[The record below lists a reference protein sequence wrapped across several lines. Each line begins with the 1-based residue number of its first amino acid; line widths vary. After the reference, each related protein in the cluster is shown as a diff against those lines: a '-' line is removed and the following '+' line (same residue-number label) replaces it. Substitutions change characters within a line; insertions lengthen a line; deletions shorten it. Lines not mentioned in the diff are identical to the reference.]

1 MVEREVKM
9 MTRNT
14 IGLLAAVA
22 LYAAA
27 SWGGPLPSGAMADH
41 HLQCA
46 WGHTA
51 SEAACSDLVDR
62 LAQAAWPSREE
73 RLALILSRHVLADWR
88 GEEATYDRGALC
100 ADLRAVAADHP
111 DYADPL
117 PKLALFCADGD
128 EYIALLLRAVE
139 IDPDNFD
146 ALYSLLHR
154 GWGAGAEA
162 EEKVA
167 AGPLAAH
174 REALYEAA
182 RQHAVWE
189 ASAAASRNVTV
200 PPGRA
205 WNKLLIAASHIV
217 RAALR
222 EGDHAAAEA
231 MRARVRR
238 DTGTDHSA
246 EGLAFACQT
255 IVFMEDFCVEA
266 VEREAASVSE
276 QGLPLPGDV
285 LSAVESVTNH
295 LRRSAC
301 AVNSGQDPD
310 SGMLAYLHGCSA
322 EATATPAVR
331 RLRAVLEHHG
341 GAWSSEHHRVLAQGF
356 LGDGDLLEGLRD
368 ALRADGENDRARC
381 DLARA
386 LASRGRASEAAALG
400 AEPEC
405 AKSFAGFTWGDA
417 PPWARAESD

>member
-1 MVEREVKM
+1 M
-9 MTRNT
+9 MSRNT
-14 IGLLAAVA
+14 IGLLAGAF
-22 LYAAA
+22 YAAA
-27 SWGGPLPSGAMADH
+27 SWGGPLPTGAMADY
-41 HLQCA
+41 HLQCN

-51 SEAACSDLVDR
+51 SEAACSDLVDG
-62 LAQAAWPSREE
+62 LAQAAWPSPDE
-73 RLALILSRHVLADWR
+73 RLALILSRDVLADWR
-88 GEEATYDRGALC
+88 GEKRTADDRGALC
-100 ADLRAVAADHP
+100 TDLRAIAADYP

-117 PKLALFCADGD
+117 PQLASHCADGD
-128 EYIALLLRAVE
+128 EYIGLLLRAIE
-139 IDPDNFD
+139 IDRDNFY

-167 AGPLAAH
+167 PVVLAAY

-189 ASAAASRNVTV
+189 ASAAASKNVPV
-200 PPGRA
+200 PPGSV
-205 WNKLLIAASHIV
+205 WNKLLISASHIV
-217 RAALR
+217 DAALR

-231 MRARVRR
+231 MRSRVRR

-255 IVFMEDFCVEA
+255 IVFMEDFCLEA
-266 VEREAASVSE
+266 VERQAASASG
-276 QGLPLPGDV
+276 QGLQLPGDV
-285 LSAVESVTNH
+285 LSVVESVTNH
-295 LRRSAC
+295 LRRTAC
-301 AVNSGQDPD
+301 AVNSGQDP
-310 SGMLAYLHGCSA
+310 SGMLAYLDGCSG

-356 LGDGDLLEGLRD
+356 LGDGDRLEGLRD
-368 ALRADGENDRARC
+368 ALWADAKNDRARC

-405 AKSFAGFTWGDA
+405 AKSSADFTWGDT
-417 PPWARAESD
+417 PPWAGVESD

>member
-1 MVEREVKM
+1 M
-9 MTRNT
+9 MSRNT
-14 IGLLAAVA
+14 IGLLAGAF
-22 LYAAA
+22 YAAA
-27 SWGGPLPSGAMADH
+27 SWGGPLPTGAMADY
-41 HLQCA
+41 HLQCN

-51 SEAACSDLVDR
+51 SEAACSDLVDG
-62 LAQAAWPSREE
+62 LAQAAWPSPDE
-73 RLALILSRHVLADWR
+73 RLALILSRDVLADWR
-88 GEEATYDRGALC
+88 GEKRTADDRGALC
-100 ADLRAVAADHP
+100 TDLRAIAADYP

-117 PKLALFCADGD
+117 PQLASHCADGD
-128 EYIALLLRAVE
+128 EYIGLLLRAIE
-139 IDPDNFD
+139 IDRDNFY

-167 AGPLAAH
+167 PVVLAAY

-189 ASAAASRNVTV
+189 ASAAASKNVPV
-200 PPGRA
+200 PPGSV
-205 WNKLLIAASHIV
+205 WNKLLISASHIV
-217 RAALR
+217 DAALR

-231 MRARVRR
+231 MRSRVRR

-255 IVFMEDFCVEA
+255 IVFMEDFCLEA
-266 VEREAASVSE
+266 VERQAASASG
-276 QGLPLPGDV
+276 QGLQLPGDV
-285 LSAVESVTNH
+285 LSVVESVTNH
-295 LRRSAC
+295 LRRTAC
-301 AVNSGQDPD
+301 AVNSGQDP
-310 SGMLAYLHGCSA
+310 SGMLAYLDGCSG

-356 LGDGDLLEGLRD
+356 LGDGDRLEGLRD
-368 ALRADGENDRARC
+368 ALWADAKNDRARC

-400 AEPEC
+400 AEPGC
-405 AKSFAGFTWGDA
+405 AKSFADFTWADT
-417 PPWARAESD
+417 PPWAGVESD

>member
-1 MVEREVKM
+1 M
-9 MTRNT
+9 MDRNS
-14 IGLLAAVA
+14 IGLLAAGA
-22 LYAAA
+22 LFAAA
-27 SWGGPLPSGAMADH
+27 SWGDPLPTGAMADY
-41 HLQCA
+41 HLQCN

-62 LAQAAWPSREE
+62 LAQVAWPSREE
-73 RLALILSRHVLADWR
+73 RLALILSRSVLAGWH
-88 GEEATYDRGALC
+88 GETATDDGGAALC
-100 ADLRAVAADHP
+100 ADLRVVAADHP

-117 PKLALFCADGD
+117 PKLALHCADGD
-128 EYIALLLRAVE
+128 EYIGLLLRAVE

-167 AGPLAAH
+167 PVVLAVY

-182 RQHAVWE
+182 RQRAAWE
-189 ASAAASRNVTV
+189 AAAAASTNATV
-200 PPGRA
+200 AATVA
-205 WNKLLIAASHIV
+205 WQDLLIAASHIV
-217 RAALR
+217 EAALR

-231 MRARVRR
+231 MRSRVRR

-255 IVFMEDFCVEA
+255 IVFMEDFCLEA
-266 VEREAASVSE
+266 VERQAASASG
-276 QGLPLPGDV
+276 QGLQLPGDI
-285 LSAVESVTNH
+285 LSVVESVTNH
-295 LRRSAC
+295 LRRTAC
-301 AVNSGQDPD
+301 AVNSGQDP
-310 SGMLAYLHGCSA
+310 SGMLAYLDGCSG
-322 EATATPAVR
+322 EATATLAVR

-356 LGDGDLLEGLRD
+356 LGDGDRLEGLRD
-368 ALRADGENDRARC
+368 ALWADAKNDRARC

-405 AKSFAGFTWGDA
+405 AKSSDDFTWGDT
-417 PPWARAESD
+417 PPWAGVESD